1 MVVTL
6 PLLENRKRIQVF
18 EPEEEL
24 KFGWLPHYHC
34 CRTERGTNCSDGL
47 EWVSAGA
54 IAKLSMF
61 ALKRIITRYLYYFDH
76 SVSIAYKKTRIC
88 FKPSYLE
95 Q

>member
-1 MVVTL
+1 MKNLGLIGGNITTVG
-6 PLLENRKRIQVF
+6 EQKRIQVF

-47 EWVSAGA
+47 DWVSAGD

-61 ALKRIITRYLYYFDH
+61 A
-76 SVSIAYKKTRIC
+76 
-88 FKPSYLE
+88 
-95 Q
+95 